1 MKRPRL
7 ETDCRMRLKRMAAVL
22 ITSSAMAVLRS
33 GGHSRVRAAMT
44 PASPE
49 QEVGQKLNGKRR
61 ALDDDLRNR
70 ELGQGR
76 LVDEQKGAQ
85 QNEEGGG
92 HAGEHAA
99 LVAVVKYRSHHGGE
113 QCAGGQDG
121 GERLGTDDA
130 HIAPEAQWG
139 SRRRPTA
146 FSTGNK
152 MTKAM
157 NPARSVTGS
166 FHSVDV
172 GRPSTWASALVAVMR
187 QAPQPMTATAS
198 AAICSSVPRAPHRP
212 RQRPSA
218 RGCPPGRS
226 PRGRA
231 SPGEPV
237 SAG

>member
-1 MKRPRL
+1 M
-7 ETDCRMRLKRMAAVL
+7 
-22 ITSSAMAVLRS
+22 
-33 GGHSRVRAAMT
+33 
-44 PASPE
+44 
-49 QEVGQKLNGKRR
+49 GQKLNGKRR

-130 HIAPEAQWG
+130 HIAPEAQWAQGAAHGVQHGEQDDEGDEPGPLRDGQLPFRGRGAPLYVGKRPGGGDEAG
-139 SRRRPTA
+139 SATDDGHGVRGYLQFGAEGPTPATTTA
-146 FSTGNK
+146 FSTRL
-152 MTKAM
+152 
-157 NPARSVTGS
+157 PARAIT
-166 FHSVDV
+166 
-172 GRPSTWASALVAVMR
+172 TWASFSR
-187 QAPQPMTATAS
+187 
-198 AAICSSVPRAPHRP
+198 RA
-212 RQRPSA
+212 
-218 RGCPPGRS
+218 
-226 PRGRA
+226 
-231 SPGEPV
+231 V